1 MAAWMTRN
9 RAESD
14 RNRTCRIRPEQNLN
28 AEAGEI
34 PSRLKKN
41 EKQRQRDHS
50 RVKKEQWHSRSGF
63 SREGS
68 ASFEEAHGHAP
79 TFEDCKAHQAQ
90 TERYAAVPARDSAF
104 ALVIDVRFSASC
116 PLA

>member
-79 TFEDCKAHQAQ
+79 TFEDCKAHKAP
-90 TERYAAVPARDSAF
+90 AAPVVVYDGGR
-104 ALVIDVRFSASC
+104 RRG
-116 PLA
+116 